1 MDISALETFLAVA
14 DSGSFSRAAE
24 RLHLTQP
31 AVSKRIAALESDLET
46 ALFERIGRRVALT
59 DAGQALLPRAR
70 VLLGELEDT
79 RRALTNLSGRVAGR
93 LRIGTSH
100 HIGLHRL
107 PPVLRAYTEHY
118 PDVVLD
124 LQFMDSEAA
133 CQAVLRG
140 ELELAIVTLPP
151 DPPPRLDC
159 EPVWKDV
166 LQLVVARDHQLAR
179 ARRVTP
185 AALAGHPAILPG
197 TETFTRKL
205 IDDAFARLGYQP
217 QIHLSTNYLETIKM
231 MVSIGLGWSVLPQ
244 TMVDKAI
251 KPLSF
256 SGALPARMLGTVLN
270 NLRTISNPAAALIRL
285 LDQYRGAKTDLPRQ

>member
-1 MDISALETFLAVA
+1 MDIPTLETFLAVA

-24 RLHLTQP
+24 HLHLTQP
-31 AVSKRIAALESDLET
+31 AVSKRIAALESDLGM
-46 ALFERIGRRVALT
+46 ALFERVGRHVALT

-70 VLLGELEDT
+70 GLLDELEDT

-107 PPVLRAYTEHY
+107 PSVLRAYTEDY

-124 LQFMDSEAA
+124 LHFMDSEAA

-140 ELELAIVTLPP
+140 ELELAIVTLPT

-159 EPVWKDV
+159 QPVWQDV
-166 LQLVVARDHQLAR
+166 LQLVAARDHQLAR
-179 ARRVTP
+179 IRRVTP
-185 AALAGHPAILPG
+185 AELADHPAILPG
-197 TETFTRKL
+197 EGTFTRKL
-205 IDDAFARLGYQP
+205 IDEAFAQVGYRP
-217 QIHLSTNYLETIKM
+217 QVHLSTNYLETIKM

-244 TMVDKAI
+244 TMVDKTI
-251 KPLSF
+251 KPLDF
-256 SGALPARMLGTVLN
+256 SGTLPVRMLGIVLN
-270 NLRTISNPAAALIRL
+270 SSRTISNPAAALIRL
-285 LDQYRGAKTDLPRQ
+285 LDQQRENRARSSR